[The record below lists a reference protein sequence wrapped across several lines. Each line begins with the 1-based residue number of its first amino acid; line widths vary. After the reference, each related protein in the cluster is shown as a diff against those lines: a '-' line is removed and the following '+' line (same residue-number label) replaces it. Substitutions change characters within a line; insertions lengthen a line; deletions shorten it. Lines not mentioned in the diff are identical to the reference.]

1 MLRPEQMGYLREL
14 RPHIK
19 ASLWV
24 LALGA
29 VMGILS
35 AAHFFTI
42 DNRFSESLRSF
53 TQVFTGLPK
62 PLLALAIFLNNAIKT
77 LLVLIL
83 GIVGGVLPVCFL
95 LLNGY
100 ALGFVLYLSFQSK
113 GLVSSLLAIVPHG
126 IFELPAVVLGA
137 STGIL
142 IGVRATRRLFSKR
155 DTTLKSELRRGLR
168 FFWSI
173 VLPLLLFAA
182 FVEAFITSALV
193 SK

>member
-1 MLRPEQMGYLREL
+1 
-14 RPHIK
+14 
-19 ASLWV
+19 V
-24 LALGA
+24 LALG
-29 VMGILS
+29 VVTGILS

-53 TQVFTGLPK
+53 TQVFAGLPK

-100 ALGFVLYLSFQSK
+100 ALGFVLYLSIQSK

-126 IFELPAVVLGA
+126 IFELPAVLLGA
-137 STGIL
+137 SAGIL
-142 IGVRATRRLFSKR
+142 IGVRATRRLLGKL
-155 DTTLKSELRRGLR
+155 DTTLTYELRRGLR
-168 FFWSI
+168 FFWST

-193 SK
+193 SQ

>member
-1 MLRPEQMGYLREL
+1 MLRPEQVGYLQEL

-19 ASLWV
+19 ASLGL

-35 AAHFFTI
+35 ATHFFTI
-42 DNRFSESLRSF
+42 DTRFSESLRSF
-53 TQVFTGLPK
+53 TQAFTGLPK

-77 LLVLIL
+77 FFVLIL

-100 ALGFVLYLSFQSK
+100 ALGFVLYLSIQSK
-113 GLVSSLLAIVPHG
+113 GLVPSLLAIAPHG
-126 IFELPAVVLGA
+126 VFELPAVLLGA

-142 IGVRATRRLFSKR
+142 IGVRATRRLFRKL
-155 DTTLKSELRRGLR
+155 DTTLTHELRRGLR

-193 SK
+193 SQ